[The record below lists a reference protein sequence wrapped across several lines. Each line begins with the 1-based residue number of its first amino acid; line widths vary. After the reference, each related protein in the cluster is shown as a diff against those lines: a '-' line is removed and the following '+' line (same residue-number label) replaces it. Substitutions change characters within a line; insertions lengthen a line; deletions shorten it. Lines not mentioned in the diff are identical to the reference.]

1 MKKIVV
7 SLLALVLAVSLP
19 VTAFAAGAFLSSP
32 SANAPTELVDY
43 EVSEGCDAE
52 IIITPYGERDTL
64 DEDDRKLLE
73 EAYEQIA
80 GTENLG
86 DLVEGL
92 KELAEKAGID
102 VSTLAVSDLFNVGYK
117 GCDDHGDH
125 SYTIKLKPEVVK
137 NFFKVIQYVNGKWI
151 IIENATVDGEYLT
164 MSSKYY
170 GPVAIVVETGD
181 TQTGDTFPWIYLV
194 LMAVSAAGLVAVSV
208 LYKKNAA

>member
-19 VTAFAAGAFLSSP
+19 MTAFAAGAFLSSP

-43 EVSEGCDAE
+43 EFTDGCEAE
-52 IIITPYGERDTL
+52 IILTPYGERDTL
-64 DEDDRKLLE
+64 DEDARKLLE
-73 EAYEQIA
+73 EAYDQIA
-80 GTENLG
+80 GTDNLG

-92 KELAEKAGID
+92 KELAEQAGID
-102 VSTLAVSDLFNVGYK
+102 VSTLAVSDLFNLGYE
-117 GCDDHGDH
+117 GCDDHGNH
-125 SYTIKLKPEVVK
+125 SYTVKLKPEVLK
-137 NFFKVIQYVNGKWI
+137 NFFKVMMYVDGKWI

-164 MSSKYY
+164 VSSKYY

-181 TQTGDTFPWIYLV
+181 TQTGDAFPWIYLV